1 DVAEWQQM
9 IANGPVVAP
18 KKAAFSFTL
27 VPTANA
33 QKKNLAASK
42 PAAPA
47 TKGSSPSL
55 INRLTGNGTVQIGT
69 VIYDQAELTNVKSN
83 VVFDH
88 GVIRMAPF
96 TAQVFG
102 GSESGNIVVDMRP
115 TPATYSVTTKLDHVD
130 ANQLL
135 SSVSSVQKTL
145 YGMLAANTNASFMAG
160 GSTDIAKTLNGT

>member
-1 DVAEWQQM
+1 
-9 IANGPVVAP
+9 PVPAP
-18 KKAAFSFTL
+18 KKAAFSFAL
-27 VPTANA
+27 IPTANA
-33 QKKNLAASK
+33 QKKSG
-42 PAAPA
+42 PRVVPQTAAPA
-47 TKGSSPSL
+47 NKLSSPSL
-55 INRLTGNGTVQIGT
+55 INRLTGNGTVQVGT

-83 VVFDH
+83 VVLDH

-135 SSVSSVQKTL
+135 SSVSSVKKTL
-145 YGMLAANTNASFMAG
+145 YGMLAANT
-160 GSTDIAKTLNGT
+160 